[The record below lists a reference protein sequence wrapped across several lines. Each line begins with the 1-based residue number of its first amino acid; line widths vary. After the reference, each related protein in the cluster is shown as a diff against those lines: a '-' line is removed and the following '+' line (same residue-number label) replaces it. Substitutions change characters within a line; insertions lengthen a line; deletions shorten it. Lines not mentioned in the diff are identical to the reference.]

1 MIFRRSI
8 PSLVIPPVSWLCA
21 LVAILLLAGCGG
33 SGSSGFDGA
42 ADSEPEAIRQANE
55 EGTCVVFDGLEYCA
69 SGAPVV
75 VGGDSAVV
83 DFAAASDPLPCASLP
98 DDPACTTSVGFSPDG
113 FPPETTFLGA
123 WAESENGPWT
133 LSSTEAADPG
143 SGEPSSDDRD
153 VVVLLPEAGGATPEA
168 VLVTVLVYLGP
179 LPSDLP
185 AVSLRLRGFSPD
197 FVYLSTDVAVQP
209 DSAPGGP
216 PSVR

>member
-1 MIFRRSI
+1 MILRRST
-8 PSLVIPPVSWLCA
+8 PTPVIPAVSCLCA
-21 LVAILLLAGCGG
+21 LVATLVLAGCGG
-33 SGSSGFDGA
+33 SGSSGFDGT
-42 ADSEPEAIRQANE
+42 ADSEPEAIRQAND

-75 VGGDSAVV
+75 VGDDSAVV

-98 DDPACTTSVGFSPDG
+98 DDPACTASVGFSPDG

-123 WAESENGPWT
+123 WAESESGPWT

-143 SGEPSSDDRD
+143 SGEPTSDDRD
-153 VVVLLPEAGGATPEA
+153 VVVFLPEAGGATPDA
-168 VLVTVLVYLGP
+168 VLVAVLVYLGP

-185 AVSLRLRGFSPD
+185 AVSLRLHGFSPD
-197 FVYLSTDVAVQP
+197 YVYLSTDVAVQP

-216 PSVR
+216 PSAR